1 MREIARYI
9 RYLVSG
15 TWASGTSGDSR
26 LTWRRLAGAWLLT
39 SVAVAAIFAI
49 LAAFGLLGGVAVALL
64 WPFAQAAVL
73 LGLGYAARAERRSER
88 VS

>member
-1 MREIARYI
+1 MRDIARYI
-9 RYLVSG
+9 RYLASG
-15 TWASGTSGDSR
+15 TWASKAPGDSR
-26 LTWRRLAGAWLLT
+26 LSWRRLAGAWLAT
-39 SVAVAAIFAI
+39 NVAVAVLFAV
-49 LAAFGLLGGVAVALL
+49 LAGFELLGGVAVALL